1 MAAAFLSHTAEL
13 AEHPAGRSFV
23 DEAKGAIRRAGWRAV
38 AVADDPLGRR
48 PVVPCA
54 EHIASASM
62 WIGLVGFRYGTIVR
76 GVPTH
81 SHVELEYD
89 LAQLHDRPRLVCL
102 LDDHAPSL
110 PPEAVIDRGTGIRQE
125 RFRARI
131 RGGTTPILTFCS
143 PAELHARLFRWMLA
157 AHAGDAGRADTTRP
171 SLPLTSANPPRGRT
185 ADGHRR

>member
-1 MAAAFLSHTAEL
+1 VAAAFLSHTAEL

-54 EHIASASM
+54 ERIASASM

-110 PPEAVIDRGTGIRQE
+110 PPEAAIDRGTAIRQE

-131 RGGTTPILTFCS
+131 RSGNAPILTFCS
-143 PAELHARLFRWMLA
+143 PAELHARLFRWILA
-157 AHAGDAGRADTTRP
+157 AHACPADTTARAQP
-171 SLPLTSANPPRGRT
+171 TATSNPPTGAT
-185 ADGHRR
+185 TIGPHR